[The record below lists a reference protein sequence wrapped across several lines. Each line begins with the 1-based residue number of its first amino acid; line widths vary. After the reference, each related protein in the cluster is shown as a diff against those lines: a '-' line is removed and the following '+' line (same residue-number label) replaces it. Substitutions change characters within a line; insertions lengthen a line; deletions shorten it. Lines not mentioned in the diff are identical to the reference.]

1 MLEWVREEKHSQKP
15 QRGTPLCE
23 EQRFSLLTCKNPL
36 PVFGRQGLP
45 SLCVAD
51 GVKALKQKGPQ
62 PTTQCTNLLS
72 EWLAGTQM
80 RKRGGEE
87 EEWKGVRYSTSES
100 AAA

>member
-23 EQRFSLLTCKNPL
+23 EQRFPFLTCKNPL